1 MEYKFSIFFAATIA
15 NTKDDTTIDSLGL
28 LYPYSDYLFT
38 VQEIPVLQPGN
49 LTLSN
54 SLPYCSCLNYE
65 TGFDHCCCRLC
76 DLIRSNLI
84 GQWSDRQLWD
94 NFKQCRLLCD
104 YFVASDTDFLSYL
117 HPADHECQYD
127 SPHLI
132 CDVVTSAVSSL

>member
-15 NTKDDTTIDSLGL
+15 NAKDDTTIDSFGL
-28 LYPYSDYLFT
+28 LCPYSDYLFT

-76 DLIRSNLI
+76 DPKQSD
-84 GQWSDRQLWD
+84 WSIMIETIL
-94 NFKQCRLLCD
+94 NNELSD
-104 YFVASDTDFLSYL
+104 YFVASDTDFISNL
-117 HPADHECQYD
+117 HRVDHECQYD

-132 CDVVTSAVSSL
+132 CDVVTSPVSSL